1 MTSQEAG
8 IQPLPA
14 DVVAKIKSSISIT
27 HLNGV
32 VVELVKNALDA
43 DARAIYI
50 TVDYRRGGC
59 VVEDDGSGIPP
70 AEFEQ
75 NGGLGKPHH
84 TSKLHP
90 TEEVYGRKGLFL
102 ASLAALSLMTI
113 TSRHILHG
121 TTSTVIFHHSRPVA
135 RLIPAPP
142 QQTLEFS
149 SHGTRVTVNDLFGN
163 MPVRVKSR
171 ALALQR
177 PDEMGREWDD
187 LKRVLTAVL
196 LANARPVKMVVSDAD
211 KSRKLTIQDR
221 SSPLSSSDPAATTVN
236 LTRIGSILAQAG
248 FMTLQGL
255 VSWTTVSART
265 PEISIHSAI
274 SLAPSP
280 TKQVQF
286 ISMGIE
292 PVFPHN
298 NANVLYNEVNR
309 IFASSNFGTVE
320 PTHSIDH
327 RKSMSPSK
335 GQTSTSIKGASKAV
349 NRWPMFY
356 IRISTGHPRRLAD
369 EDGAPESEK
378 SIQRILDVLGAMIY
392 QFLEQHGFRPRAG
405 RRKRKATEMPPEPDR
420 TTRQA
425 SRKVE
430 DIPRRSSPSA
440 RQYKTHSSVA
450 STEETL
456 DGRIQIPRFQNRS
469 LTRSI
474 QDFGNWS
481 RVKSGKESTLDA
493 ICAGLPRG
501 KSDSSR
507 ETSLPCRSLQGLYQ
521 ETAAENESTK
531 GLESKSTSPV
541 YPEPPQGPENPEAPA
556 DVTKVPQSGIHATDD
571 VISWTDPFTKAAV
584 LINARTGQVVPPD
597 RSTSDPTGRLHSI
610 SRPCSAGCLETVRNA
625 QSVKRPRSAL
635 PRMQGF
641 WLDSIM
647 KKWDNPTFGRVE
659 KPIASIDPGAS
670 REVAED
676 KFTFGKHCCSPS
688 LSGLDT
694 VHFTKFSGKLSKR
707 GLEQA
712 DVIAQVD
719 HKFVLV
725 RMAADTIDSDGN
737 PDSGSI
743 LTIVDQHAADER
755 CRVEQLFADMF
766 RCSDG
771 SSASVEIQTTRLS
784 PESVFDVAAHEIRL
798 FRQYSDFFTSWGCQY
813 EVAQKPG
820 AASGTVL
827 VDALPTVIAE
837 RCRTEPSLV
846 IDLLRAEIWK
856 REENGR
862 GSHPKK
868 LRQENT
874 QPQPL
879 GQSKEGT
886 RPAWVDRIGDCPQ
899 GIIDL
904 LNSRACRSAIMFN
917 DVLTVDECR
926 SLISRLARCVFPFQC
941 AHGRPSMIP
950 ILDLEPTTATD
961 TSSEN
966 AFGLL
971 DSAFG
976 HEQAGSHSE
985 MGLGFAEAFRAWE
998 RDARIEG

>member
-1 MTSQEAG
+1 
-8 IQPLPA
+8 
-14 DVVAKIKSSISIT
+14 
-27 HLNGV
+27 
-32 VVELVKNALDA
+32 
-43 DARAIYI
+43 
-50 TVDYRRGGC
+50 
-59 VVEDDGSGIPP
+59 
-70 AEFEQ
+70 
-75 NGGLGKPHH
+75 
-84 TSKLHP
+84 
-90 TEEVYGRKGLFL
+90 
-102 ASLAALSLMTI
+102 
-113 TSRHILHG
+113 
-121 TTSTVIFHHSRPVA
+121 
-135 RLIPAPP
+135 
-142 QQTLEFS
+142 
-149 SHGTRVTVNDLFGN
+149 

-177 PDEMGREWDD
+177 QDELSKEWDD

-196 LANARPVKMVVSDAD
+196 LANARPVKMIVSDAD

-221 SSPLSSSDPAATTVN
+221 SLPSSSSDPAATTVN

-248 FMTLQGL
+248 FITLQGL
-255 VSWTTVSART
+255 ESWTTVSART

-309 IFASSNFGTVE
+309 IFASSDFGTVE
-320 PTHSIDH
+320 PTDSIDH
-327 RKSMSPSK
+327 KKSVSPSK

-349 NRWPMFY
+349 NRWPMFC
-356 IRISTGHPRRLAD
+356 ICISTGHPRRLAD

-405 RRKRKATEMPPEPDR
+405 RRKRKATEMSPEPDR
-420 TTRQA
+420 KTRQT

-430 DIPRRSSPSA
+430 DIPRRGSPSA
-440 RQYKTHSSVA
+440 RSYKTHGSVA

-456 DGRIQIPRFQNRS
+456 DGRIRIPRFQNRS
-469 LTRSI
+469 LTRSM

-481 RVKSGKESTLDA
+481 RVKSGKESALDA

-507 ETSLPCRSLQGLYQ
+507 ETSLQGLYRV
-521 ETAAENESTK
+521 TAAENESTK
-531 GLESKSTSPV
+531 GLKSTSPA
-541 YPEPPQGPENPEAPA
+541 YPEPLQGPGNPEAPA
-556 DVTKVPQSGIHATDD
+556 DAMKSSQSGIHTTDD
-571 VISWTDPFTKAAV
+571 VISWTDPFTKAAI

-597 RSTSDPTGRLHSI
+597 RSTSDSAGQLHSI
-610 SRPCSAGCLETVRNA
+610 ARPRSAGCLETVHNA

-676 KFTFGKHCCSPS
+676 KLTFGKHCCSPS

-694 VHFTKFSGKLSKR
+694 VRFTKFSGKLSKR

-719 HKFVLV
+719 YKFVLV
-725 RMAADTIDSDGN
+725 RMAADTVDSDGN

-755 CRVEQLFADMF
+755 CRVEQLFDDMF
-766 RCSDG
+766 RCPDG
-771 SSASVEIQTTRLS
+771 SSASLEIQTTRLS
-784 PESVFDVAAHEIRL
+784 PEIVFDVAAHEIRL
-798 FRQYSDFFTSWGCQY
+798 FRKHSDFFTSWGCQF

-837 RCRTEPSLV
+837 RCRTEPNLA

-868 LRQENT
+868 KLRPENT

-886 RPAWVDRIGDCPQ
+886 RPSWVDRIGDCPQ

-917 DVLTVDECR
+917 DVLNVDECR
-926 SLISRLARCVFPFQC
+926 NLISRLAQCVFPFQC

-950 ILDLEPTTATD
+950 ILDLESTATD
-961 TSSEN
+961 TSFEN
-966 AFGLL
+966 GFGLL

-976 HEQAGSHSE
+976 HEQAGSHVE

-998 RDARIEG
+998 RDTRIEG